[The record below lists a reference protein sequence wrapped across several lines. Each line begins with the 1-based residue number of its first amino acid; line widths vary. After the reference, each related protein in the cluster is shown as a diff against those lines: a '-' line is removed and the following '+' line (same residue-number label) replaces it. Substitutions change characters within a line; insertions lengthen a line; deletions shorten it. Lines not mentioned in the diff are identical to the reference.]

1 METILI
7 ATDFSDASRNALFY
21 GAKLANALGA
31 KIILLNVYPLAFP
44 TAGTS
49 GIFFTQQLHQ
59 SSKQGLKD
67 DLKWLGLKG
76 NVQIQKYSRQGDP
89 THIIPSVAKEVNA
102 HFIIAGTKGD
112 NKLSQKIFGG
122 TAFSLSRS
130 TTVPLILV
138 PESAWYK
145 KPRVL
150 ALASDI
156 NSETDMEILHPLKKL
171 GLRFNSTLHIVRVI
185 KAGMNKI
192 FERIARTARL
202 KQYLKELN
210 PQFQFI
216 NDNDVAHA
224 INEFSQKSEVD
235 MIAMISQEHN
245 IFEKLFV
252 KSNIE
257 EMIIETQLPLIILP
271 GTKAKSTHAT
281 AKKPIQTIANPSLV
295 ND

>member
-21 GAKLANALGA
+21 GAKLANALSA

-49 GIFFTQQLHQ
+49 GIFSTQQLHQ
-59 SSKQGLKD
+59 SSKQGLRD

-76 NVQIQKYSRQGDP
+76 GVQIEKCSRQGDP
-89 THIIPSVAKEVNA
+89 THTIISFAKEVNA
-102 HFIIAGTKGD
+102 NWIIAGTKGD
-112 NKLSQKIFGG
+112 NKISQKFFGG
-122 TAFSLSRS
+122 TAFSLSKS
-130 TTVPLILV
+130 TPVALILV
-138 PESAWYK
+138 PEHAWFR
-145 KPRVL
+145 KPGVI

-156 NSETDMEILHPLKKL
+156 NSETDMEILDPLKELWIK
-171 GLRFNSTLHIVRVI
+171 FHYTLHIVRVI
-185 KAGMNKI
+185 KSGMNEI
-192 FERIARTARL
+192 FERVARTAKL
-202 KQYLKELN
+202 KRYLRQLN
-210 PQFQFI
+210 PRFQFI

-224 INEFSQKSEVD
+224 INEFSQGNEVD
-235 MIAMISQEHN
+235 MIAMISQERN

-271 GTKAKSTHAT
+271 GTKAKNTHAT
-281 AKKPIQTIANPSLV
+281 AKELIESIEYC
-295 ND
+295 